1 VIYYRVKLYDI
12 DGAFKYSNIAAV
24 RLSSKQQ
31 VTAWPNPFQTTLNVS
46 VDITVPGPVTLRMTD
61 LLGKTV
67 RMISRQLPRG
77 KSQLS
82 FTDLE
87 NLPPQMYMLEMIDE
101 SGYKKTI
108 GKYLKL

>member
-1 VIYYRVKLYDI
+1 
-12 DGAFKYSNIAAV
+12 
-24 RLSSKQQ
+24 
-31 VTAWPNPFQTTLNVS
+31 
-46 VDITVPGPVTLRMTD
+46 MTD

-67 RMISRQLPRG
+67 RVISRQLPRG

-87 NLPPQMYMLEMIDE
+87 NLPPQMYMLELIDE